1 MIIETYSFLKDFVNN
16 TTITASTNAP
26 ITYKIFFIIYS
37 SDSIKITK
45 KVKLLNFTILYK
57 ILPIKLSF
65 SMVRQTSTLLM
76 YLSL

>member
-1 MIIETYSFLKDFVNN
+1 MIIETYSFLKDFVSN
-16 TTITASTNAP
+16 TTIIASKNAP